1 MPLVGHAA
9 RRAAGG
15 TPGHAPAVDS
25 GLPHAARGGVGTE
38 RATVTLPVVRQAEEP
53 ERRAMSRVRRKLVRS
68 PLALA
73 GALVLAVVIGAAVAA
88 PYVAPHD
95 PAKQSLLRRFTP
107 PVWAADGNAAYPL
120 GTDQVGRDILSRI
133 IHGARVSLLVGVSA
147 VAVSLV
153 VGVMLG
159 LVSGFVGGR
168 TDTVIMTVVD
178 ITLSFPQL
186 LLALAFVAALGP
198 SLVTIIVVLGLT
210 GWERYARV
218 VRAEVLAVREKDFI
232 EAARAIG
239 VPGSR
244 ILFRHVLPST
254 FSSIIVMSTL
264 QVAQAILQ
272 EAALS
277 FLGVGTGNAYP
288 TWGQMIALGR
298 DFVSV
303 AWWLPTFPGLAI
315 LVTVLAINLVGDRL
329 RDALDPRVG

>member
-1 MPLVGHAA
+1 VSI
-9 RRAAGG
+9 G
-15 TPGHAPAVDS
+15 TLAPPTVAIPGA
-25 GLPHAARGGVGTE
+25 AARG
-38 RATVTLPVVRQAEEP
+38 AES
-53 ERRAMSRVRRKLVRS
+53 SRSWRKLVRN
-68 PLALA
+68 PAAIA
-73 GALVLAVVIGAAVAA
+73 GAVILLVVIGAAVFA

-95 PAKQSLLRRFTP
+95 PARQSLIRRFMP
-107 PVWAADGNAAYPL
+107 PVWAKGGSTAYLL

-133 IHGARVSLLVGVSA
+133 TYGARISLIVGVAAVLVSLTVGVT
-147 VAVSLV
+147 
-153 VGVMLG
+153 LG
-159 LVSGFVGGR
+159 LLSGFLRGR
-168 TDTVIMTVVD
+168 VDTVIMTVVD
-178 ITLSFPQL
+178 VTLSFPQL

-210 GWERYARV
+210 GWERYTRV
-218 VRAEVLAVREKDFI
+218 VRAEVLALREKDFV
-232 EAARAIG
+232 EAARAMG
-239 VPGSR
+239 ASPTR
-244 ILFRHVLPST
+244 LLLRHLLPNT

-277 FLGVGTGNAYP
+277 FLGVGTGSAYP

-315 LVTVLAINLVGDRL
+315 LLTVLAINLVGDRL